1 MRLLTT
7 PGGQPCRVY
16 HTVPK
21 RAYDVP
27 WRPSGP
33 RARGRPSPHRQIFA
47 TRMMPLTRHDVYARF
62 NRVDAYFDR
71 LEEAVGSSTAARSDI
86 AGLLAPTP

>member
-1 MRLLTT
+1 
-7 PGGQPCRVY
+7 
-16 HTVPK
+16 
-21 RAYDVP
+21 
-27 WRPSGP
+27 
-33 RARGRPSPHRQIFA
+33 
-47 TRMMPLTRHDVYARF
+47 MMPLTRHDVYARF